1 MYSLCT
7 YSSMKKSGLLM
18 KMYIPILLALTSYK
32 KYFHKETNYPCLNIL
47 FIFAKGPL
55 AKHV

>member
-1 MYSLCT
+1 MHVFLYEEKWAVDENVYT
-7 YSSMKKSGLLM
+7 
-18 KMYIPILLALTSYK
+18 ILLELTSYQ

-55 AKHV
+55 AKHE